1 MTGILNIQVKRSHDP
16 NPLYNPTETQ
26 NSPIDNQ
33 NDPVLDTEHLSV
45 QANRVGCKFCPLQP
59 MS

>member
-1 MTGILNIQVKRSHDP
+1 MLNIQVKRSHDP

-26 NSPIDNQ
+26 NFPIDNQ

-45 QANRVGCKFCPLQP
+45 QANRVGCNLVHCSPL
-59 MS
+59 S